1 MSHQSA
7 FLLSYEVLLIDKN
20 EFYSSEAAWVMLVFA
35 ASRCFATSV
44 SVLSCIV

>member
-35 ASRCFATSV
+35 ASKRFATGV
-44 SVLSCIV
+44 SVLSCIA